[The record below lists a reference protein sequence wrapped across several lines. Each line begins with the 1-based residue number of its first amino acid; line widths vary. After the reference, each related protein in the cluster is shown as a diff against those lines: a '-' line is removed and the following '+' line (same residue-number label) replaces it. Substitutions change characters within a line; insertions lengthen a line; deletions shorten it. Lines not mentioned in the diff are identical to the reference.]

1 MNKTLLTISAMLI
14 SLNIFAQTNDV
25 EKAIIKPSFSIEA
38 GYSGQLLSKGVA
50 YTGGYARYIGLNLHS
65 PEENNFIPVDLYG
78 SGTIITDNTDSFWSV
93 GAGKSLSLNGSDKY
107 ALRLDGVFTTRR
119 TDLNVPQNSELAGT
133 VGLVT
138 PWVMPYVSYTH
149 DWRIEQNGLTFGLT
163 KEYSLE
169 LKGDEL
175 FKFTPNISY
184 HMFED
189 YKSVD
194 IGARLALTKWQI
206 QPFVAAKYIDNS
218 FDVQNFNF
226 AAAEL
231 DGDLVW
237 SGGLAIS
244 F

>member
-1 MNKTLLTISAMLI
+1 
-14 SLNIFAQTNDV
+14 
-25 EKAIIKPSFSIEA
+25 
-38 GYSGQLLSKGVA
+38 
-50 YTGGYARYIGLNLHS
+50 
-65 PEENNFIPVDLYG
+65 
-78 SGTIITDNTDSFWSV
+78 
-93 GAGKSLSLNGSDKY
+93 
-107 ALRLDGVFTTRR
+107 
-119 TDLNVPQNSELAGT
+119 
-133 VGLVT
+133 
-138 PWVMPYVSYTH
+138 
-149 DWRIEQNGLTFGLT
+149 
-163 KEYSLE
+163 
-169 LKGDEL
+169 
-175 FKFTPNISY
+175 
-184 HMFED
+184 MFED